1 MKRSE
6 LNYLTMME
14 VVFAWL
20 QSNYAAVVTNPKLE
34 SLYNELQ
41 QAIAEMKT
49 GGEQQVKST
58 KGVTQKKDDHEKQ
71 LIELLTATVVALH
84 AHALADGLTE
94 LQASTDYK
102 KTAIQRL
109 RELDLISFARNI
121 QGLVAEHASSLEQ
134 YEITAEDITSLTS
147 HLEAFSQSVG
157 KPRLAKVET
166 ITATRTIKEQIAQA
180 KNKLMPE
187 LDKMMAP
194 KERKNPELYRA
205 YKSARVIVD
214 RSGGRKNI

>member
-1 MKRSE
+1 
-6 LNYLTMME
+6 MME

-34 SLYNELQ
+34 SLNNELQ

-71 LIELLTATVVALH
+71 LTELLIAIVVALH
-84 AHALADGLTE
+84 AHAVASGLTE
-94 LQASTDYK
+94 LQAATDYRK
-102 KTAIQRL
+102 YVIQHL

-121 QGLVAEHASSLEQ
+121 QNITTEHAASLEQ
-134 YEITAEDITSLTS
+134 YEITAEDITNFATY
-147 HLEAFSQSVG
+147 LEAFAQSVG

-180 KNKLMPE
+180 KTKLMPE

-214 RSGGRKNI
+214 KSAGRKSEQSQ